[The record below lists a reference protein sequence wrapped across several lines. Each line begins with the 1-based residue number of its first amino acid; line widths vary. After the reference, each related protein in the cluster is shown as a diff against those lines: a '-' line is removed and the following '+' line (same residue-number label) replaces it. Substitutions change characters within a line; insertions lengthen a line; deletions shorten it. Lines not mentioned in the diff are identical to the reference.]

1 LVGVELAPDG
11 LDEKAQDA
19 SPLPRRIPA
28 ERQAKGAETM
38 SEPRRDSK
46 WWGWGDPAVE
56 PELDGEALATL
67 RERVG
72 ELEAWPLAAELER
85 FELPAAEAL
94 PKALIEA
101 VGEANVFTG
110 TADRVRHATGC
121 GYADLAR
128 LRGGR
133 LEAAPDAVLVLPD
146 VDAVGRVLEVCA
158 MEGIAVVPFGG
169 GTSVVGGVAPLR
181 GAHGRLISLDLARLR
196 AIEVDRRSLTARL
209 GAGLR
214 GPEAEAAL
222 NAEGVV
228 LGHFPQSF
236 EYATI
241 GGFAATRSAGQ
252 ASSGYGRFDA
262 LVSSVRLVAPAGD
275 LRTLETPHTAAG
287 PSLRELVV
295 GSEGAFGVIPD
306 VTVRVR
312 PQPERRRYEAWMA
325 EDFEAGTEIVRTLAQ
340 GPGLPD
346 VIRVSDEEE
355 TEVSLALSGP
365 RGLTGRAF
373 GGYLGLR
380 GRRGGSLIV
389 VGLEGEEESIARRRA
404 LTVRA
409 LRRGGAAYLGQ
420 AAGRSWEHGRFQ
432 GPYLR
437 DTLMGMGAM
446 VETLET
452 SHTWSRLRELHI
464 AVGAAIRA
472 SLEGQGTPG
481 LVFCH
486 LSHAYADGAS
496 LYFTFISRARRGG
509 EIEQWQAVKR
519 AASEAI
525 VATGGTITHH
535 HAVGR
540 DHAPYMRAE
549 IGDTGLDILRAVKEQ
564 LDPVGIMNPGK
575 LSG

>member
-1 LVGVELAPDG
+1 VTGPGPFYTYTVQ
-11 LDEKAQDA
+11 K
-19 SPLPRRIPA
+19 
-28 ERQAKGAETM
+28 
-38 SEPRRDSK
+38 EPRRDSK

-56 PELDGEALATL
+56 PEFDEAALATL
-67 RERVG
+67 RERIG
-72 ELEAWPLAAELER
+72 ELEAAPLVADLEE
-85 FELPAAEAL
+85 FELPEAQPL
-94 PKALIEA
+94 PPALIEA
-101 VGEANVFTG
+101 AGEDAVFAG
-110 TADRVRHATGC
+110 TEDRVRHATGC

-133 LEAAPDAVLVLPD
+133 LDAAPDAVLLPAD
-146 VDAVGRVLEVCA
+146 SDAVRRVLEVCA
-158 MEGIAVVPFGG
+158 AEGIAVVPYGG
-169 GTSVVGGVAPLR
+169 GTSVVGGIEPLR
-181 GAHGRLISLDLARLR
+181 GGHTRLVSLDLTGLR
-196 AIEVDRRSLTARL
+196 GVSVDRRSLTARL

-222 NAEGVV
+222 GDEGVM

-252 ASSGYGRFDA
+252 ASSGYGRFDE
-262 LVSSVRLVAPAGD
+262 LVSAVRLLAPAGD

-287 PSLRELVV
+287 PALRELVL
-295 GSEGAFGVIPD
+295 GSEGVFGVIPE

-312 PQPERRRYEAWMA
+312 PAPAVRRYEAWIA
-325 EDFEAGTEIVRTLAQ
+325 ESFEAGAEIVRALAQ

-365 RGLTGRAF
+365 RGVTGALFER
-373 GGYLGLR
+373 YLRLR
-380 GRRGGSLIV
+380 KRRGGALVV
-389 VGLEGEEESIARRRA
+389 VGIEGDEESVARRRA
-404 LTVRA
+404 LAVRA

-420 AAGRSWEHGRFQ
+420 SAGRSWEHGRFQ

-452 SHTWSRLRELHI
+452 SHTWSRLRELYD
-464 AVGAAIRA
+464 AVGGAIRGA
-472 SLEGQGTPG
+472 MAAQGTPG
-481 LVFCH
+481 LAFCH

-496 LYFTFISRARRGG
+496 LYFTFLCRARHG
-509 EIEQWQAVKR
+509 EAVGQWRAVKR

-525 VATGGTITHH
+525 VAAGGTITHH

-540 DHAPYMRAE
+540 DHAPYMEAE
-549 IGDTGLDILRAVKEQ
+549 VGEVGLDALRAVKER
-564 LDPVGIMNPGK
+564 LDPAGIMNPGK
-575 LSG
+575 LLPA